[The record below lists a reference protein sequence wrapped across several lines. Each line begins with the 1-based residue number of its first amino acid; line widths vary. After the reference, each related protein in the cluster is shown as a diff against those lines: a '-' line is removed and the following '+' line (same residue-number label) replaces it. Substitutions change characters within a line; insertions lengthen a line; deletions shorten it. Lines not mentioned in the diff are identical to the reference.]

1 MANIKTWIPG
11 AGKSTVTR
19 QMGAFFYHSGL
30 LSTQDIVE
38 CQGSDLVGQY
48 VGQTTLTCR
57 SQLERGFGKV
67 LVINDIHTL
76 SAKLHFGS
84 YSNEAIGEV
93 ISFIR
98 THSEK
103 MVTILVGPCGETDA
117 LMSERPDLAALFRSE
132 VTFGDLSPSESL
144 VLLTQRLGAAGV
156 VCPSLETPDVRRN
169 FHQGIEVLSAFPCWS
184 NVGDI
189 EHLVHDTMKRIG
201 EEMWTAGKFR
211 DDLLCLP
218 EDILM
223 DSIKAMFKTKT
234 DRSRMRKVEVA
245 KERKEARALLKE
257 LMLGS

>member
-1 MANIKTWIPG
+1 
-11 AGKSTVTR
+11 
-19 QMGAFFYHSGL
+19 MGVFFYHSGL
-30 LSTQDIVE
+30 LSTQDVVE

-57 SQLERGFGKV
+57 SRLERGIGKV
-67 LVINDIHTL
+67 LVINDIHAL
-76 SAKLHFGS
+76 SARHRSGS
-84 YSNEAIGEV
+84 YSNEAITEV
-93 ISFIR
+93 VSFIR
-98 THSEK
+98 KHSER
-103 MVTILVGPCGETDA
+103 MVTILNGPSGETDA
-117 LMSERPDLAALFRSE
+117 FMSERPDLAALFRSE

-169 FHQGIEVLSAFPCWS
+169 FHKGIEVLSAFPCWS

-189 EHLVHDTMKRIG
+189 EHLVQDTMKRIG

-223 DSIKAMFKTKT
+223 DSIKAMFRTKT

-245 KERKEARALLKE
+245 KEKSEARALLKE
-257 LMLGS
+257 LILGS